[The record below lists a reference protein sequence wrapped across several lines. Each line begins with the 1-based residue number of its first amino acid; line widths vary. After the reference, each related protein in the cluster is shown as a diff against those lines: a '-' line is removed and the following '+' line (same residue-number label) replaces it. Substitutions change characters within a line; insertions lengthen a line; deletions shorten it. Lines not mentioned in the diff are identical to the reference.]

1 MRSNRKATPRRFCR
15 SSTAEDNAAVRSVS
29 FRVPMNVSDRL
40 EERLTGV
47 RLAVLRELSQ
57 LADGHDI
64 DLYLVGGSVRD
75 ILANAPLNDIDI
87 MASDNPERLI
97 ASIHGRGEVEI
108 RKASAFG
115 TWSLTLRAVEVDL
128 ATARRETYVHPGA
141 LPKVFPG
148 TVEDDLAR
156 RDFTINAMAI
166 SLTKDS
172 WGDLLDP
179 HGGLGDLEGGLIR
192 VLHDRSFEDDATRI
206 LRAVRYT
213 CRLNFQL
220 ESCTGSLLEK
230 GIEYLRTISPD
241 RVRHEMERIFR
252 EPCACAMLEMAG
264 RSGVLTAI
272 HPGLR
277 ADSVALRVIDAQ
289 AMQKDRARRDGLML
303 GSMVQSIAEYNVE
316 SIVERLNLNADW
328 ARLVR
333 DVATVRERLREL
345 EDEDL
350 TRSRV
355 YRLLHGLHENAIE
368 SCAMAE
374 RNRKAKGWLRL
385 YLDEL
390 QHMRPLLTG
399 SDLMALG
406 VKEGPAVGQLLTEL
420 LDARLDGLV
429 ESVEDEEELVR
440 RALSDLSV

>member
-15 SSTAEDNAAVRSVS
+15 SSKAEDNAAVRSVS

-57 LADGHDI
+57 LADGHDL

-75 ILANAPLNDIDI
+75 VLADSPLSDIDI
-87 MASDNPERLI
+87 MASANPERLI
-97 ASIHGRGEVEI
+97 ESLRGRGEVEV

-141 LPKVFPG
+141 LPKVFPS

-166 SLTKDS
+166 SLTTDS
-172 WGDLLDP
+172 WGDLFDP
-179 HGGLGDLEGGLIR
+179 HGGLGDLERGLIR
-192 VLHDRSFEDDATRI
+192 VLHDRSFGDDATRI

-213 CRLNFQL
+213 CRLNFRL
-220 ESCTGSLLEK
+220 ESCTGTLLEQ
-230 GIEYLRTISPD
+230 GIEYLSMISPD

-252 EPCACAMLEMAG
+252 EARAGAMIESTDKL
-264 RSGVLTAI
+264 GVLAGI

-277 ADSVALRVIDAQ
+277 ADAAALQ
-289 AMQKDRARRDGLML
+289 AIQAEREDHARRAELFL
-303 GSMVQSIAEYNVE
+303 GSMVQSIVDNDVE
-316 SIVERLNLNADW
+316 SVVQRLNLNSDW
-328 ARLVR
+328 AKIVR
-333 DVATVRERLREL
+333 DVATVSERLREL

-368 SCAMAE
+368 SCAMAA
-374 RNRKAKGWLRL
+374 RNPKAKGWLRR

-406 VKEGPAVGQLLTEL
+406 VKEGPAVGLLLTEL

-429 ESVEDEEELVR
+429 ESVEDEEEFVR
-440 RALSDLSV
+440 RTLSDLSV